1 MSIYTKKGDK
11 GQTSLIDGRRV
22 SKASA
27 IPHAVGTVDEL
38 NAHIGMARAL
48 VSENMEPNSIDIKD
62 IFTNIQEDLFVI
74 GSYLA
79 GNKSDLNKLEKHI
92 TKFEQ
97 GIDILTAYL
106 PELKN
111 FILPGGSTVG
121 AQLHICRTVCRRAE
135 RMVVEVEENETILK
149 YLNRLSDMLFMA
161 ARAANNEMGVEDV
174 IWKTKPS

>member
-1 MSIYTKKGDK
+1 MPIYTKKGDK

-38 NAHIGMARAL
+38 NANIGMALAL
-48 VSENMEPNSIDIKD
+48 LNAELEENSMDVKTVFED
-62 IFTNIQEDLFVI
+62 IQEDLFVI

-79 GNKSDLNKLEKHI
+79 GNKIELNKLEEHV

-97 GIDILTAYL
+97 GIDIITSFL

-111 FILPGGSTVG
+111 FILPGGSTVA
-121 AQLHICRTVCRRAE
+121 AQLQIARTVCRRAE

-149 YLNRLSDMLFMA
+149 YLNRLSDVLFTLS
-161 ARAANNEMGVEDV
+161 RYANQELGVKET
-174 IWKTKPS
+174 IWQIKPS